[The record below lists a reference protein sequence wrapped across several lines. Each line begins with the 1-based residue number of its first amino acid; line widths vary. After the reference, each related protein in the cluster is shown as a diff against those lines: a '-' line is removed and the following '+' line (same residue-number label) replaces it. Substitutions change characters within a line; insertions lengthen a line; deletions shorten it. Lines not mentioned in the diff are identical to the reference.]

1 MSALAMIRRERWLT
15 FARRAWVVLALVYFG
30 CFLATLPLTW
40 ARPVDLSEPIM
51 GWSDASVRAG
61 LAQLGLSVGGYI
73 ASSYGLNTF
82 LPIVY
87 FLLGLLIFLR
97 RSDDRVALLAATVF
111 VMFLSNPFT
120 KLAQTYPVW
129 ATVGEITDSLSST
142 LFMLLFYVFPDG
154 RFTPRWMRWLALA
167 VAGIQLWRVFRPGQ
181 YQQAALIL
189 VGPFYVS
196 IILAQ
201 VYRYLC
207 VAGPVQRQQIKWVV
221 VGLVGALVPI
231 ILFLMLLN
239 SFPQLRQPTALGIGF
254 SMVGNL
260 LWGALLIVL
269 PVCFTIA
276 ILRSHLWDIDI
287 LIRRTLAYSLITGL
301 LALAYLGSVVLLQE
315 IFQVITGQL
324 QSPIAIVLST
334 LVIAALFNPLRRRL
348 QDFIDRRFYRRRYDA
363 EQTLAGFG
371 EMLRTEVDLDRIS
384 ARFMQTIQETMQPGH
399 TSLWLKVKAGRQQ
412 GTHDE
417 PGR

>member
-1 MSALAMIRRERWLT
+1 MSALTMIPRERWLAL
-15 FARRAWVVLALVYFG
+15 ARRAWVVLALVYFG
-30 CFLATLPLTW
+30 SFLVTLPLTL
-40 ARPVDLSEPIM
+40 AQPVDLSDPMM

-73 ASSYGLNTF
+73 ALSHRLNTF

-87 FLLGLLIFLR
+87 FLLGLVIFFR

-111 VMFLSNPFT
+111 VMFLSNPFD
-120 KLAQTYPVW
+120 KLAQIYPVW
-129 ATVGEITDSLSST
+129 VTAGEITDSLSST

-167 VAGIQLWRVFRPGQ
+167 VAGIQIWRIFRPGQ
-181 YQQAALIL
+181 YQQAALVLI
-189 VGPFYVS
+189 GPFYVS

-201 VYRYLC
+201 VYRYLR

-276 ILRSHLWDIDI
+276 ILRSRLWDIDI

-301 LALAYLGSVVLLQE
+301 LALAYLGSVVLFQE
-315 IFQVITGQL
+315 IFQVITGQV

-334 LVIAALFNPLRRRL
+334 LVIAALFNPLRQRL
-348 QDFIDRRFYRRRYDA
+348 QDFIDRRFYRQKYDVA
-363 EQTLAGFG
+363 RALEEFSASARHEVELARLTAGLAGVVHKTLQP
-371 EMLRTEVDLDRIS
+371 ERI
-384 ARFMQTIQETMQPGH
+384 
-399 TSLWLKVKAGRQQ
+399 SLWLRNEERRATGEK
-412 GTHDE
+412 
-417 PGR
+417 